1 MLFKIVQSIPLDR
14 LELAGTPDFSSGLL
28 LLEAA
33 LKDIY
38 DLLSE
43 NIKTYRQLSVY
54 KTANYLIKRLSEL
67 ISESY
72 NVPVHMVKEIWRSML
87 TYCALTEVLR

>member
-1 MLFKIVQSIPLDR
+1 
-14 LELAGTPDFSSGLL
+14 

-72 NVPVHMVKEIWRSML
+72 NVPVHMVKEIWKSNAYILRTNGSF
-87 TYCALTEVLR
+87 EVITSDSI